1 MVAHLNL
8 PTHNKPHP
16 SNHAGWLWCRLSLR
30 CHLVLSSSSQCAT
43 LSSSNRAGWLLRRL
57 SLRRRLVL
65 SSRRTLVLSLRRPLV
80 VSSHRLVVAFLGNY
94 FLKKGLEED
103 LLSMPNFTERRD
115 KDRAFVPPALLA
127 APATM
132 AVVVPH
138 RPGRRTLSLGWA
150 LP

>member
-1 MVAHLNL
+1 MCGLLTELNE
-8 PTHNKPHP
+8 
-16 SNHAGWLWCRLSLR
+16 
-30 CHLVLSSSSQCAT
+30 
-43 LSSSNRAGWLLRRL
+43 LLLHRL

-65 SSRRTLVLSLRRPLV
+65 SSRHTLILSLRRPLV
-80 VSSHRLVVAFLGNY
+80 VSSRHLVVAFLWNY
-94 FLKKGLEED
+94 VLEKGLEED

-132 AVVVPH
+132 AVVVPR
-138 RPGRRTLSLGWA
+138 RPGCRMLSLGWA